1 MLESF
6 IQAQKI
12 SVRRSLQKCFRKYI
26 TFGEEKNNL
35 LMHELQVII
44 RAKENF
50 QQVRCLLFYK
60 LPF

>member
-1 MLESF
+1 MLDSF

-12 SVRRSLQKCFRKYI
+12 SVRRSLHKCFRKYI

-44 RAKENF
+44 RGKETF
-50 QQVRCLLFYK
+50 QQVFHFL
-60 LPF
+60 

>member
-6 IQAQKI
+6 IQAQKV

-35 LMHELQVII
+35 LMHELQQMI
-44 RAKENF
+44 RTKENI
-50 QQVRCLLFYK
+50 QQVSGLSIYVC
-60 LPF
+60 

>member
-6 IQAQKI
+6 IQAQKV

-35 LMHELQVII
+35 LMHELQQMI
-44 RAKENF
+44 RTKENY
-50 QQVRCLLFYK
+50 QQVLLLSFVIR
-60 LPF
+60 L